1 MGLELRDKEGN
12 KVRLTF
18 LYASKCI
25 QKLEFEVIGV
35 NFRRQFVYSARAK
48 DQWRQENE
56 IL

>member
-48 DQWRQENE
+48 DQWR
-56 IL
+56 